1 MDYLSY
7 NVYIQTK
14 KGYEKLNTTPYKI
27 QIDPS
32 QSSQLMNL
40 RQFSRILCSD
50 EQDQYALFTRIA
62 I

>member
-1 MDYLSY
+1 MKPRM
-7 NVYIQTK
+7 Q
-14 KGYEKLNTTPYKI
+14 KL
-27 QIDPS
+27 S
-32 QSSQLMNL
+32 QSFQLMNL

>member
-27 QIDPS
+27 QI
-32 QSSQLMNL
+32 
-40 RQFSRILCSD
+40 
-50 EQDQYALFTRIA
+50 EVK
-62 I
+62 